1 IMMMNP
7 KTIVTNLLLL
17 ILLQIS
23 NFSTIVLSFEPIYR
37 KDYKS
42 EYTVDPDT
50 VTHIIVSNELYGLK
64 KGNVGFVC
72 THGPKVWRKT
82 KPGQRYSLLRF
93 KHSGRVRFMS
103 TNCHIRSNRGFVNF
117 HIFMQPD
124 LSAHCFPSYICKYS
138 IRKDGVYYKHEN
150 KFFPWRQFPRST
162 KGRSSSKVSLRNIL
176 KN

>member
-1 IMMMNP
+1 MMMDT

-23 NFSTIVLSFEPIYR
+23 NFPTIVLSMEARYR

-42 EYTVDPDT
+42 EYKVNPDT
-50 VTHIIVSNELYGLK
+50 VTHIVVSNELYGLK
-64 KGNVGFVC
+64 KGNAGFVC
-72 THGPKVWRKT
+72 SHGPKKWRQS
-82 KPGQRYSLLRF
+82 KPGDRYILLKF
-93 KHSGRVRFMS
+93 KHNGMDRFTS
-103 TNCHIRSNRGFVNF
+103 TNCHLRSNRGFVNF

-138 IRKDGVYYKHEN
+138 IRKDGVHYKHEN
-150 KFFPWRQFPRST
+150 KFFRWRQYPRSA